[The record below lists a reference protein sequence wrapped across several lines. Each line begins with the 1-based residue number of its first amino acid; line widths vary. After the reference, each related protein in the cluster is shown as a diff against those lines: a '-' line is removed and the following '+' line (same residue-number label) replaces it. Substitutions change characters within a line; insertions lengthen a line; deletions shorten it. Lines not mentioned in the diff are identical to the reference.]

1 MHSHKIRN
9 LQHSVFLTPMHNT
22 FNFQKPIKMHILDLF
37 QFLMTFEYFLKINV
51 LYNTYIFI
59 QKTKATEGKTMDE
72 ESEKKIADLTA
83 EVKVQEEEAMS
94 TKAEVER
101 LQTIVKEME
110 EDKAK
115 KEKDIEEMQE

>member
-1 MHSHKIRN
+1 
-9 LQHSVFLTPMHNT
+9 
-22 FNFQKPIKMHILDLF
+22 
-37 QFLMTFEYFLKINV
+37 MTFEYFLKINV

-83 EVKVQEEEAMS
+83 EVKVQEEEARS

-101 LQTIVKEME
+101 LQTVVKEME

>member
-1 MHSHKIRN
+1 
-9 LQHSVFLTPMHNT
+9 
-22 FNFQKPIKMHILDLF
+22 
-37 QFLMTFEYFLKINV
+37 MTFEYFLEINV

-83 EVKVQEEEAMS
+83 EVKVQEEEARS
-94 TKAEVER
+94 TKAEVDR

>member
-1 MHSHKIRN
+1 
-9 LQHSVFLTPMHNT
+9 
-22 FNFQKPIKMHILDLF
+22 
-37 QFLMTFEYFLKINV
+37 MTFEYFLEVNV

-83 EVKVQEEEAMS
+83 EVKVQEEEARS

-101 LQTIVKEME
+101 LQTVVKEME

>member
-1 MHSHKIRN
+1 
-9 LQHSVFLTPMHNT
+9 
-22 FNFQKPIKMHILDLF
+22 
-37 QFLMTFEYFLKINV
+37 MTSEYFLEINV

-72 ESEKKIADLTA
+72 ESKKKIADLTA
-83 EVKVQEEEAMS
+83 EVKVQEEEARS

>member
-1 MHSHKIRN
+1 
-9 LQHSVFLTPMHNT
+9 
-22 FNFQKPIKMHILDLF
+22 
-37 QFLMTFEYFLKINV
+37 MTFEYFLKINV

-83 EVKVQEEEAMS
+83 EVKVQEEEARS

-115 KEKDIEEMQE
+115 NEKDIEEMQE

>member
-1 MHSHKIRN
+1 
-9 LQHSVFLTPMHNT
+9 
-22 FNFQKPIKMHILDLF
+22 
-37 QFLMTFEYFLKINV
+37 MTFEYFSWDKCTG
-51 LYNTYIFI
+51 YNTYNFI

-83 EVKVQEEEAMS
+83 EVKVQEEEARS

>member
-1 MHSHKIRN
+1 
-9 LQHSVFLTPMHNT
+9 
-22 FNFQKPIKMHILDLF
+22 
-37 QFLMTFEYFLKINV
+37 MTFEYFLEINV

-83 EVKVQEEEAMS
+83 EVKVQEEEARS

>member
-1 MHSHKIRN
+1 
-9 LQHSVFLTPMHNT
+9 
-22 FNFQKPIKMHILDLF
+22 
-37 QFLMTFEYFLKINV
+37 MTFEYFLEISV

-72 ESEKKIADLTA
+72 ESKKKIADLTA
-83 EVKVQEEEAMS
+83 EVKVQEEEARS

>member
-1 MHSHKIRN
+1 
-9 LQHSVFLTPMHNT
+9 
-22 FNFQKPIKMHILDLF
+22 
-37 QFLMTFEYFLKINV
+37 MTFEYFLKINV

-83 EVKVQEEEAMS
+83 EVNVQEEEARS

-101 LQTIVKEME
+101 LQTVVKEME

>member
-1 MHSHKIRN
+1 
-9 LQHSVFLTPMHNT
+9 
-22 FNFQKPIKMHILDLF
+22 
-37 QFLMTFEYFLKINV
+37 MTFEYFLKINV

-83 EVKVQEEEAMS
+83 EVKVQEEEARS

-110 EDKAK
+110 EDQAK

>member
-1 MHSHKIRN
+1 
-9 LQHSVFLTPMHNT
+9 
-22 FNFQKPIKMHILDLF
+22 
-37 QFLMTFEYFLKINV
+37 MTFEYFLEINV

-59 QKTKATEGKTMDE
+59 QKTKATEGKSMDE

-83 EVKVQEEEAMS
+83 EVKVQEEEARS

>member
-1 MHSHKIRN
+1 
-9 LQHSVFLTPMHNT
+9 
-22 FNFQKPIKMHILDLF
+22 
-37 QFLMTFEYFLKINV
+37 MTFEYFLEINV

-72 ESEKKIADLTA
+72 ESEKKIADLTV
-83 EVKVQEEEAMS
+83 EVKVQEEEARS

>member
-1 MHSHKIRN
+1 
-9 LQHSVFLTPMHNT
+9 
-22 FNFQKPIKMHILDLF
+22 
-37 QFLMTFEYFLKINV
+37 MTFEYFLEVNV

-83 EVKVQEEEAMS
+83 EVKVQEEEARS

>member
-1 MHSHKIRN
+1 
-9 LQHSVFLTPMHNT
+9 
-22 FNFQKPIKMHILDLF
+22 
-37 QFLMTFEYFLKINV
+37 MTFEYFLKINV

-59 QKTKATEGKTMDE
+59 QITKATEGKTMDE

-83 EVKVQEEEAMS
+83 EVKVQEEEARS

>member
-1 MHSHKIRN
+1 
-9 LQHSVFLTPMHNT
+9 
-22 FNFQKPIKMHILDLF
+22 
-37 QFLMTFEYFLKINV
+37 MTFEYFLKINV

-83 EVKVQEEEAMS
+83 EVKVQEEEARS

-101 LQTIVKEME
+101 LQTIVREME

>member
-1 MHSHKIRN
+1 
-9 LQHSVFLTPMHNT
+9 
-22 FNFQKPIKMHILDLF
+22 
-37 QFLMTFEYFLKINV
+37 MTFEYFLEINV

-72 ESEKKIADLTA
+72 ESQKKIADLTA
-83 EVKVQEEEAMS
+83 EVKVQEEEARS

>member
-1 MHSHKIRN
+1 
-9 LQHSVFLTPMHNT
+9 
-22 FNFQKPIKMHILDLF
+22 
-37 QFLMTFEYFLKINV
+37 MTFEYFLKINV

-59 QKTKATEGKTMDE
+59 QKTKAREGKTMDE
-72 ESEKKIADLTA
+72 ESKKKIADLTA
-83 EVKVQEEEAMS
+83 EVKVQEEEARS

>member
-1 MHSHKIRN
+1 
-9 LQHSVFLTPMHNT
+9 
-22 FNFQKPIKMHILDLF
+22 
-37 QFLMTFEYFLKINV
+37 MTFEYFLKINV

-83 EVKVQEEEAMS
+83 EVKVQEGEARS

-101 LQTIVKEME
+101 LQTVVKEME

>member
-1 MHSHKIRN
+1 
-9 LQHSVFLTPMHNT
+9 
-22 FNFQKPIKMHILDLF
+22 
-37 QFLMTFEYFLKINV
+37 MTFEYFLKINV

-59 QKTKATEGKTMDE
+59 QKTKATEGKTMDD

-83 EVKVQEEEAMS
+83 EVKVQEEEARS

>member
-1 MHSHKIRN
+1 
-9 LQHSVFLTPMHNT
+9 
-22 FNFQKPIKMHILDLF
+22 
-37 QFLMTFEYFLKINV
+37 MTFEYFLEINV

-83 EVKVQEEEAMS
+83 EVKVQEEEARS
-94 TKAEVER
+94 SKAEVER

>member
-1 MHSHKIRN
+1 
-9 LQHSVFLTPMHNT
+9 
-22 FNFQKPIKMHILDLF
+22 
-37 QFLMTFEYFLKINV
+37 MTFEYFLEINV

-83 EVKVQEEEAMS
+83 EVKVQEEEARS
-94 TKAEVER
+94 TKAEVEK

>member
-1 MHSHKIRN
+1 
-9 LQHSVFLTPMHNT
+9 
-22 FNFQKPIKMHILDLF
+22 
-37 QFLMTFEYFLKINV
+37 MTFEYFLEINV

-59 QKTKATEGKTMDE
+59 QITKATEGKTMDE

-83 EVKVQEEEAMS
+83 EVKVQEEEARS

>member
-1 MHSHKIRN
+1 
-9 LQHSVFLTPMHNT
+9 
-22 FNFQKPIKMHILDLF
+22 
-37 QFLMTFEYFLKINV
+37 MTFEYFLEINV

-83 EVKVQEEEAMS
+83 EVNVQEEEARS

>member
-1 MHSHKIRN
+1 
-9 LQHSVFLTPMHNT
+9 
-22 FNFQKPIKMHILDLF
+22 
-37 QFLMTFEYFLKINV
+37 MTFEYFLEINV

-72 ESEKKIADLTA
+72 ESEKKIVDLTA
-83 EVKVQEEEAMS
+83 EVKVKEEEAMS

-101 LQTIVKEME
+101 LQTVVKEME

>member
-1 MHSHKIRN
+1 
-9 LQHSVFLTPMHNT
+9 
-22 FNFQKPIKMHILDLF
+22 
-37 QFLMTFEYFLKINV
+37 MTFEYFLEINV

-59 QKTKATEGKTMDE
+59 QKTKATEGKTIDE

-83 EVKVQEEEAMS
+83 EVKVQEEEARS